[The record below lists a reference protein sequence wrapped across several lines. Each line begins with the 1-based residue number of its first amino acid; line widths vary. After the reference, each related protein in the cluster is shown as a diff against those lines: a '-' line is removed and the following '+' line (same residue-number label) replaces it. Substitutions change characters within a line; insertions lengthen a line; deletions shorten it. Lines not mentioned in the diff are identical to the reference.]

1 MTTKTTPLTAFA
13 VACLGIFSYSIMD
26 ALMKYLSLQS
36 GAYSAVLWRS
46 IAGVALT
53 GAVFVARG
61 HRWPGGAALKLHVLR
76 GLAAG
81 LSVLLFFWGLVRVPM
96 AQAVALT
103 FLAPLIALFLAGLFL
118 KERIGRGA
126 VFGSLI
132 ASLGVLVIALGQ
144 SRGESSPDLLMGSG
158 AVVLASVLYAASLIL
173 LRQQAQLASP
183 LEVTLFTSLVI
194 GALMLAGAPWLAT
207 WPSVAQLPWVAAS
220 AVIGSASAFAL
231 AWAYGRAEAQLLS
244 MVEYTAFIW
253 AAILGYLVFDERVS
267 GYTVAGALLIIIGC
281 LVAVR
286 GSIAPAPQTEAAA

>member
-1 MTTKTTPLTAFA
+1 
-13 VACLGIFSYSIMD
+13 
-26 ALMKYLSLQS
+26 MKYLSLQS

-46 IAGVALT
+46 VAGVALT
-53 GAVFVARG
+53 GTVFVARG
-61 HRWPGGAALKLHVLR
+61 HRWPGGAALKLHVTR

-126 VFGSLI
+126 VLGSLV
-132 ASLGVLVIALGQ
+132 ASGGVLVIALGQ
-144 SRGESSPDLLMGSG
+144 SRGESSPELLLGSG
-158 AVVLASVLYAASLIL
+158 AVVLASLLYAASLIL
-173 LRQQAQLASP
+173 LRQQAQIASP

-194 GALMLAGAPWLAT
+194 GALMLVGAPWLAT
-207 WPSVAQLPWVAAS
+207 WPSVEQLPWVAAS

-253 AAILGYLVFDERVS
+253 AAILGYIVFGEQVS
-267 GYTVAGALLIIIGC
+267 GYTVGGALLIIIGC